1 MKKWT
6 KTALLT
12 GCACCIAGAVLMFSG
27 WASGGKAYAETYDL
41 NAMSGSAK
49 KDLTIGDLNI
59 LPSGDDSCYLAW
71 RIPSKKG
78 ETAVEYRVRDG
89 VLSIEETSAVSDT
102 IYINIDFTEEILS
115 GGKQSE
121 TGVILY
127 VPEKKVLKKI
137 EVTMGFGDVQ
147 MNGIQAES
155 GRLQNADGD
164 ITLFGCDMQNIK
176 CKADYG
182 DVELKSGT
190 WENGSITLEDGDAKI
205 QNTKLSGDV
214 SVENS
219 YGDIELELGK
229 KDLERLEITAK
240 TDFGEIDVPD
250 TMENLMQKEEDEQS
264 FSYVP
269 DQAAGRITLM
279 TKDGDISLEND

>member
-49 KDLTIGDLNI
+49 KEEGISTQEKIKLDDFDELQADLTIGDLNI

-127 VPEKKVLKKI
+127 VPENLRKMSNVGNVVLVEQTALSTYQEVEKEIKI
-137 EVTMGFGDVQ
+137 IAEQGAMLIGGVTV
-147 MNGIQAES
+147 
-155 GRLQNADGD
+155 
-164 ITLFGCDMQNIK
+164 
-176 CKADYG
+176 
-182 DVELKSGT
+182 
-190 WENGSITLEDGDAKI
+190 
-205 QNTKLSGDV
+205 
-214 SVENS
+214 
-219 YGDIELELGK
+219 
-229 KDLERLEITAK
+229 
-240 TDFGEIDVPD
+240 D
-250 TMENLMQKEEDEQS
+250 TV
-264 FSYVP
+264 F
-269 DQAAGRITLM
+269 
-279 TKDGDISLEND
+279 

>member
-49 KDLTIGDLNI
+49 KEDGISTQKKIKLDDFDELQTDLAIGDLRI

-102 IYINIDFTEEILS
+102 IYINIDFAEEILS
-115 GGKQSE
+115 GGKESE
-121 TGVILY
+121 TG
-127 VPEKKVLKKI
+127 
-137 EVTMGFGDVQ
+137 
-147 MNGIQAES
+147 S
-155 GRLQNADGD
+155 LQNADGD

-214 SVENS
+214 SVKNS
-219 YGDIELELGK
+219 YGDIDLELGE
-229 KDLERLEITAK
+229 KDLEQLEITAK
-240 TDFGEIDVPD
+240 TEFGEIDVPD
-250 TMENLMQKEEDEQS
+250 TMENLLRKEEDEQS
-264 FSYVP
+264 FSYEP
-269 DQAAGRITLM
+269 DQAAGRIKLM
-279 TKDGDISLEND
+279 TQDGDISMEND